1 MNSLTDG
8 VRLSEINRFLL
19 QAAFAHGVYHRDRW
33 SNWNILFIFS
43 GPPAQGMVPPTF
55 KVCFLSTVPP
65 LEVWLT
71 ISYMNRKP
79 GRSANKINHRRCLTD
94 IFFKMNKMSLSLPG
108 EQLPVAVT
116 GDRKQA
122 LMHYNVGDPLIC
134 HYKLD
139 RLSIFKDFS
148 DDVKH

>member
-1 MNSLTDG
+1 
-8 VRLSEINRFLL
+8 
-19 QAAFAHGVYHRDRW
+19 
-33 SNWNILFIFS
+33 
-43 GPPAQGMVPPTF
+43 
-55 KVCFLSTVPP
+55 
-65 LEVWLT
+65 
-71 ISYMNRKP
+71 
-79 GRSANKINHRRCLTD
+79 
-94 IFFKMNKMSLSLPG
+94 MNKMSLSLPG

-148 DDVKH
+148 DDAKH